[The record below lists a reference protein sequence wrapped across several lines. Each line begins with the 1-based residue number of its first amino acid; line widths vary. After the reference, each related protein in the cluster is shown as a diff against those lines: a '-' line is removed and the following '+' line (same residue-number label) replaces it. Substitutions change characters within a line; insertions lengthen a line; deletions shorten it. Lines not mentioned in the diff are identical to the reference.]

1 MGVQLGEGA
10 GGPGAGDDGAA
21 AQPSPRPRRE
31 IWRVTPEAAVVG
43 SLGQY
48 SSLSSSN
55 GSMADLGAAVD
66 YGQLPAD
73 DQEQRKV
80 VVLG

>member
-1 MGVQLGEGA
+1 VQLGEGA
-10 GGPGAGDDGAA
+10 GGPGAGADGAA